1 MNKARLRYLI
11 LAMRPATLLVGLS
24 PVFLGSFL
32 GMKSVLDRGKEL
44 NVSHGLLVALAI
56 LLVILMQSA
65 ANLVNDVKDHEKGA
79 DGDDRVG
86 PTRVVSSGLL
96 TKDTVVFTYRLLF
109 ALALLISVG
118 LAFYGGWQTIVLGLL
133 CCVFAFL
140 YTGGPFPLAY
150 IGLGELVAFIF
161 FGPIAVGGSAFL
173 QTLIWD
179 PFAIIVGFAPGFLA
193 AAVMGVNNYRD
204 RQSDLAVGKK
214 TLATRLRP
222 DLAMAMPWGFVLAA
236 LAFLFAPYL
245 NTHVPATPYK
255 VLAVFVALYVIS
267 FFLIKR
273 PLFTRQGEE
282 LNVVLKRIALFEL
295 VYTLTLVGLIAA

>member
-1 MNKARLRYLI
+1 MNKDRLKYLI
-11 LAMRPATLLVGLS
+11 LAMRPATLMVGLS

-32 GMKSVLDRGKEL
+32 GMRAVLDRGKDL
-44 NVSHGLLVALAI
+44 NGIHFLLVLLAV

-65 ANLVNDVKDHEKGA
+65 ANLVNDVKDYEKGA
-79 DGDDRVG
+79 DGEDRVG

-96 TKDTVVFTYRLLF
+96 AKETVVFTYRLFF
-109 ALALLISVG
+109 ALALLISAG
-118 LAFYGGWQTIVLGLL
+118 LAFYGGVQTIVLGLL

-173 QTLIWD
+173 QTLTWD
-179 PFAIIVGFAPGFLA
+179 PFAIIAGFAPGFLA

-204 RQSDLAVGKK
+204 RQSDLSVGKK
-214 TLATRLRP
+214 TLATRLSP
-222 DLAMAMPWGFVLAA
+222 ELAMTIPWGFVLAA
-236 LAFLFAPYL
+236 LSFLFAPYL
-245 NTHVPATPYK
+245 NERSPSIPYIA
-255 VLAVFVALYVIS
+255 LAFFVVLYVIS

-273 PLFTRQGEE
+273 PLFARQGEQ
-282 LNVVLKRIALFEL
+282 LNIVLKRIALFEL
-295 VYTLTLVGLIAA
+295 VFTFILVGLMVS